1 MPTFSL
7 HKASLCKHLNSQA
20 VIQSF
25 DKSNKRI
32 PGMLTLNCFKAREH
46 YEQPLFLRLIQ
57 HLYMP
62 RVVTPLPSKEL
73 SKGTPAAPAANTTDF
88 M

>member
-7 HKASLCKHLNSQA
+7 HKTSLCKHVNSQA
-20 VIQSF
+20 VIQSLNK
-25 DKSNKRI
+25 KSSKHI

-46 YEQPLFLRLIQ
+46 CMLRLIQ
-57 HLYMP
+57 HLYMLKA
-62 RVVTPLPSKEL
+62 VILLPSKEL
-73 SKGTPAAPAANTTDF
+73 SQGSPAAPAANTTDF